1 MIRTLR
7 ALFLARALRVKL
19 LLTAIAVAAAA
30 LWLSH
35 FAGEAAQFVRTVRS
49 TSGVLH
55 EQSVWLADRAS
66 IEALAQAS
74 AGRLDAARTLD
85 GTRLLAEVQ
94 AIADEAGLKNTT
106 YGAPKDE
113 SSGQFSVHTL
123 QYNIT
128 KVDWDTLKQFYLALS
143 KRSPYIGIVQFS
155 MQGDRGNPTLLNAS
169 FDISSVEIS
178 RN

>member
-7 ALFLARALRVKL
+7 AFFLARALRVKL
-19 LLTAIAVAAAA
+19 LVAAIAVAVAA
-30 LWLSH
+30 LWLSNV
-35 FAGEAAQFVRTVRS
+35 AGRAAQFIRAARS
-49 TSGVLH
+49 TSSVLH
-55 EQSVWLADRAS
+55 QQAVWLANRAS
-66 IEALAQAS
+66 IEASAQAS

-85 GTRLLAEVQ
+85 ATRLLAEVS
-94 AIADEAGLKNTT
+94 AIRDEAGLKNTT
-106 YGAPKDE
+106 SGEPKDE
-113 SSGQFSVHTL
+113 SNGQFSVHTL
-123 QYNIT
+123 QFNVT

-169 FDISSVEIS
+169 FSISSVEIS

>member
-35 FAGEAAQFVRTVRS
+35 FGGEATQFVRTARS
-49 TSGVLH
+49 TASVLH
-55 EQSVWLADRAS
+55 QQSVWLADRAS
-66 IEALAQAS
+66 IEASAQAS
-74 AGRLDAARTLD
+74 AGRLDASRTLD
-85 GTRLLAEVQ
+85 ATRLLAEVS

-106 YGAPKDE
+106 SGEPKDE

-123 QYNIT
+123 QFNVT

-169 FDISSVEIS
+169 FNISSVEIS

>member
-7 ALFLARALRVKL
+7 AFFLARALRVKL

-35 FAGEAAQFVRTVRS
+35 FAGELAQFVHTVRS
-49 TSGVLH
+49 TSSVLH
-55 EQSVWLADRAS
+55 QQSVWLADRAS
-66 IEALAQAS
+66 IEASAQAS
-74 AGRLDAARTLD
+74 AGRLDASRTLD
-85 GTRLLAEVQ
+85 ATRLLAEVS

-106 YGAPKDE
+106 SGEPKDE

-123 QYNIT
+123 QFNVT

-169 FDISSVEIS
+169 FNISSVEIS

>member
-7 ALFLARALRVKL
+7 AFFLARALRVKL

-30 LWLSH
+30 LWLSQ
-35 FAGEAAQFVRTVRS
+35 FSGQAAQFIRTARS
-49 TSGVLH
+49 TSSVLH
-55 EQSVWLADRAS
+55 QQSVWLAERAS
-66 IEALAQAS
+66 IEASAQAS

-85 GTRLLAEVQ
+85 ATRLLAEVT
-94 AIADEAGLKNTT
+94 AIADETGLKNRTT
-106 YGAPKDE
+106 GEPKDE
-113 SSGQFSVHTL
+113 SNGQFSVHTL
-123 QYNIT
+123 QVNAT

-155 MQGDRGNPTLLNAS
+155 MQGDRGNPSLLNAS
-169 FDISSVEIS
+169 FSISSVEIS